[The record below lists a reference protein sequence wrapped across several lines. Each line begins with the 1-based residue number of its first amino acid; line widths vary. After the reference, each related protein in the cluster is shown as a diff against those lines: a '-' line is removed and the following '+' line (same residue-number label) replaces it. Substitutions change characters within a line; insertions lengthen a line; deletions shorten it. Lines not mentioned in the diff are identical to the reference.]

1 MLTWAALFI
10 MIGLK
15 LAGAIDWPWLTFIG
29 WWFVVMVALETFFWT
44 IKELSK

>member
-15 LAGAIDWPWLTFIG
+15 LAGAIDWPWASIAG
-29 WWFVVMVALETFFWT
+29 WWLVAAVSGEAFFWT